1 MILGRRD
8 FITLIGGAVAWPI
21 AARAQQATLPVVGL
35 LSGRSSAASEYLAA
49 AFRKGLGEVGF
60 IDGQNIRIEYRY
72 AEEQYDRLPA
82 LASEL
87 IRLRVAAIAT
97 SDTASVLAAKAATST
112 IPIVFTVA
120 GDPVALGLVASLS
133 RPGGNLTG
141 HTNLAEEVTPKR
153 LELLRELVP
162 RASRI
167 GYLMNPTNPN
177 GEFNLKE
184 TQTAAHALGLQ
195 IHIVHATTERDF
207 ESAFEALDQLRVDA
221 LVIETNSIF
230 TSRSGQLASLT
241 VSHAL
246 PAAYVY
252 PEFAAGGGLMSYGA
266 SITDSHRFVGAYV
279 GRILK
284 GEKPTNLPV
293 QQAIKVEL
301 IINLRTAKALGL
313 TVPLTLQYAAD
324 EVIE

>member
-1 MILGRRD
+1 MIRRRD
-8 FITLIGGAVAWPI
+8 FFTLLGGAAAAWPVVV
-21 AARAQQATLPVVGL
+21 RAQQATLPVVGL

-82 LASEL
+82 SASEL
-87 IRLRVAAIAT
+87 VRLRVAAIAT
-97 SDTASVLAAKAATST
+97 SDTASVLAAKAATSA

-162 RASRI
+162 QASRI

-177 GEFNLKE
+177 GEFDLKE
-184 TQTAAHALGLQ
+184 IQTAAHALRLQ
-195 IHIVHATTERDF
+195 IHIVRATTERDF
-207 ESAFEALDQLRVDA
+207 ESAFAALDQLRVDA

-230 TSRSGQLASLT
+230 TSRSGQLASLA
-241 VSHAL
+241 VRHAL

-284 GEKPTNLPV
+284 GEKPANLPV
-293 QQAIKVEL
+293 QQATRTEL
-301 IINLRTAKALGL
+301 VINLKTAKALGV
-313 TVPLTLQYAAD
+313 TVPITLLGRAD